1 MSFLL
6 VSFRSVAREWR
17 RNPGFLLI
25 AVLTLGVALGA
36 NAAIFT
42 VVDAVLIRPLP
53 FPEADR
59 LVVLRHDAPG
69 LKLGELIDM
78 SEAIYVLY
86 RRENRVLSDL
96 GIYLP
101 GEATVT
107 GGTAPERVEAATV
120 TGSVFNVLG
129 VPPSRGRT
137 IQEAD
142 EKPGAEKVVVVSDAL
157 WRRRLGG
164 GPNAVGSILQ
174 IDGVARR
181 IVGVMPPRF
190 PFPTPA
196 TEIWTPH
203 TLDPAH
209 LNLGGFST
217 PGIGRLRP
225 GVSLARATRELSA
238 LIWRV
243 PEVYPGQGM
252 DRAYIANEKL
262 TVNLASWRDEVVG
275 NVEQILW
282 ILLGSVACL
291 LLIACA
297 NVANLFLVRAEGRQ
311 RDVAVRTALGAARGD
326 IARLFLGESLAL
338 SLAGGALGLA
348 LAWAGLRLLVSLR
361 PSGVPRLEEIGVDG
375 RVLLFTLALSVVAG
389 LFCGGIAALRY
400 GSPALAPALREGGRG
415 DTAGRGR
422 LRARNLLVIAQV
434 ALALVLLAS
443 SGLMLKSFRH
453 LRNVDP
459 GFDPRGVLTLQLDLP
474 SGSYPD
480 AAAIIRF
487 TEQLLA
493 RAAALPGV
501 TSAAAVRS
509 LPLTGAENTG
519 VLGIEDFPFAP
530 GEVPPV
536 FYFTY
541 VTPGYFRAMGIPLR
555 AGQAFDGRAP
565 QSGEQEIV
573 VSRSVAERFWKG
585 RSALGKRFFSGPEK
599 ARRWDRIIGI
609 AGDVHGR
616 GLEKPPE
623 DRLYRSMLRLDNKY
637 SEASWPFTLVVRSR
651 TAPTSLVKPLR
662 QVVRAL
668 DPNLPVSEI
677 RPLEDVVARSIERTS
692 FTMLLLAIAATV
704 ALLLGAVGIYGVISY
719 VVSQRTREIGVRM
732 ALGARR
738 RDISRMVLR
747 EGLGITLLGIAIG
760 LAAALAATRLML
772 AILYDVSPA
781 DPWTFAVVPLLLA
794 AVALLASWLP
804 ARRAAKVEPLEAI
817 SYE

>member
-1 MSFLL
+1 MGFLL
-6 VSFRSVAREWR
+6 ASFRSLAREMR
-17 RNPGFLLI
+17 RNPGFLMVPL
-25 AVLTLGVALGA
+25 LTLGVALGA

-53 FPEADR
+53 FPQADG
-59 LVVLRHDAPG
+59 LVIVRHDAPG
-69 LKLGELIDM
+69 LKLGQLIDM
-78 SEAIYVLY
+78 SEAVYILY

-96 GIYLP
+96 GIFYP

-107 GGTAPERVEAATV
+107 GGSTPERVEAATV

-142 EKPGAEKVVVVSDAL
+142 EKPGAEKVVVISDAL
-157 WRRRLGG
+157 WRGRLGG
-164 GPNAVGSILQ
+164 SPNVVGSVLRV
-174 IDGVARR
+174 DGVARR

-196 TEIWTPH
+196 TAIWEPH

-225 GVSLARATRELSA
+225 GVSLERATRELSA
-238 LIWRV
+238 LVYRI

-252 DRAYIANEKL
+252 DRAYIANEQM
-262 TVNLASWRDEVVG
+262 TVHLASLRDDVVG

-297 NVANLFLVRAEGRQ
+297 NVANLFLVKAEGRQ
-311 RDVAVRTALGAARGD
+311 REVAVRTALGAARGD

-338 SLAGGALGLA
+338 SLVGGTLGLA
-348 LAWAGLRLLVSLR
+348 LAWAALWLLVSLR
-361 PSGVPRLEEIGVDG
+361 PPGIPRLEEIGVDG

-389 LFCGGIAALRY
+389 LFCGGIAALRF

-434 ALALVLLAS
+434 ALALVLLVC
-443 SGLMLKSFRH
+443 SGLMVKSFQRLRH
-453 LRNVDP
+453 VDP

-474 SGSYPD
+474 GGSYPN
-480 AAAIIRF
+480 AAAILRF

-493 RAAALPGV
+493 QAAALPEV

-509 LPLTGAENTG
+509 LPLLDPENTG
-519 VLGIEDFPFAP
+519 VYGVEDFPLAP
-530 GEVPPV
+530 GEVPPA
-536 FYFTY
+536 FSINY
-541 VTPGYFRAMGIPLR
+541 VTPGYFRSLRIPLL
-555 AGQAFDGRAP
+555 AGRVFDGRAP
-565 QSGEQEIV
+565 RSGEQEIV

-585 RSALGKRFFSGPEK
+585 RSALGKRLFNGPVN
-599 ARRWDRIIGI
+599 ATTWYRIVGI
-609 AGDVHGR
+609 VGDVHGR
-616 GLEKPPE
+616 DLVKPPE
-623 DRLYRSMLRLDNKY
+623 DRIYRSILRIGKKDLDPT
-637 SEASWPFTLVVRSR
+637 WPFTLVVRSR
-651 TAPTSLVKPLR
+651 AAPSSLVKPLR

-668 DPNLPVSEI
+668 DPNLPVTQI
-677 RPLEDVVARSIERTS
+677 RPLQDVVARSIERTS
-692 FTMLLLAIAATV
+692 YTMLLLAIAATV
-704 ALLLGAVGIYGVISY
+704 ALLLGAVGIYAVISY

-760 LAAALAATRLML
+760 LAAALAATRLMISL
-772 AILYDVSPA
+772 LYNVSPA
-781 DPWTFAVVPLLLA
+781 DPWIFAAVPVLLA

-804 ARRAAKVEPLEAI
+804 ARRAAAVEPLEAI
-817 SYE
+817 RME